1 MTNIS
6 QEQSTTSSAGNSVSE
21 FEQQNLLMRKNLE
34 DLANLQ
40 MQGFFQ
46 KQTSLDAEDSQ
57 ERKLQAS
64 GE

>member
-1 MTNIS
+1 MFFVFC

-40 MQGFFQ
+40 MQVSLLFFV
-46 KQTSLDAEDSQ
+46 SCYS
-57 ERKLQAS
+57 S
-64 GE
+64 